1 MRFRLVPTDDR
12 FFGLFLDGV
21 RNVETSAVALEDM
34 VGDLTSRKIK
44 RDAIHELERVG
55 DRITRDT
62 LSRLS
67 QSFVTP
73 FDREDIHAICEG
85 IDDVLDEIYHVADL
99 LFLLEIDQAIPEM
112 IELCEI
118 LRKAA
123 GSTVALFE
131 RFESMKGLDG
141 LLEEIDRLES
151 EGDGVYRR
159 ALARLFR
166 EGDPMAVLSWKDIIG
181 TVETAVDRLED
192 VGNLVE
198 SVVVK
203 HA

>member
-12 FFGLFLDGV
+12 FFALFLDGV
-21 RNVETSAVALEDM
+21 RNLEQGAVALEDM
-34 VGDLTSRKIK
+34 AGDLSNRKTK
-44 RDAIHELERVG
+44 RDAIHELERKG

-67 QSFVTP
+67 HSFVTP

-85 IDDVLDEIYHVADL
+85 IDDVLDEIFHVADL
-99 LFLLEIDQAIPEM
+99 LFLLEIDHAIPEM
-112 IELCEI
+112 VELCEI

-123 GSTVALFE
+123 ASTVALFE
-131 RFESMKGLDG
+131 RFESMKHLDG

-151 EGDGVYRR
+151 EGDRVYRR
-159 ALARLFR
+159 AVARLFR
-166 EGDPMAVLSWKDIIG
+166 EGDPMTVLSWKDIIAA
-181 TVETAVDRLED
+181 VETAVDSIED